1 MGADCGSDHELLTAK
16 FRLRLKKVGKI
27 TRPFRNDLTQIPYY
41 MVEVTNRYK
50 GLDLVDRIPE
60 ELWTEVHNYTGSG
73 DQKHWKEKEMQEGKV
88 IVWGGF
94 TIAEKRRETKGKWE
108 RERYTQLNAE
118 FQRIARR
125 DEKAFL
131 HEQCKEIEENNR
143 MKKTRDLFKK
153 IGDIRGIFH
162 ARMGM
167 IKDRNSNHLT
177 EQKRLRRG
185 GKNTQ
190 NYIRKVSMTFKV
202 IMVIWW

>member
-1 MGADCGSDHELLTAK
+1 
-16 FRLRLKKVGKI
+16 
-27 TRPFRNDLTQIPYY
+27 

-60 ELWTEVHNYTGSG
+60 ELWTEVHNYTGGG
-73 DQKHWKEKEMQEGKV
+73 DQKHWKEKEMQKGKV
-88 IVWGGF
+88 VVWRGF

-125 DEKAFL
+125 DKKAFL
-131 HEQCKEIEENNR
+131 HEQCKQIEENNR

-153 IGDIRGIFH
+153 IVDIKGIFH
-162 ARMGM
+162 ARMDM

-190 NYIRKVSMTFKV
+190 NYTWKVLMTFKV